1 VERRHFLTALGG
13 AVTWPLIAVHGQPS
27 KMPLV
32 GFLGGGSLELFT
44 EPLSKLRFGLAET
57 GFAEGQNVRIE
68 YRWAHGQFGRLPEL
82 ATELVGLNAEVIVA
96 TGGSAPAQAAH
107 EATSIIPIVFTSG
120 DDPIKL
126 GFVQA
131 INHPGSNMTG
141 VSLFTGQ
148 LTAKRL
154 ELLHELAPKTTKIAF
169 LLDPTNPTAGIQIS
183 DARAAAKSV
192 GLEVHVLPAKTESEI
207 ESAFAQMDREHLQAL
222 LVGDSPF
229 FVGGRDRLISLAA
242 RYTIP
247 TIYQWREY
255 VLVGGLI
262 SYGTSLAAA
271 YHQMGVYVGRILQG
285 EKPADLP
292 VVQPSVFELV
302 VNLKTAKV
310 LGITIPQTVLVGAD
324 ELIQ

>member
-1 VERRHFLTALGG
+1 LVKRRNFLGALGG
-13 AVTWPLIAVHGQPS
+13 AVAWPLIAHGQQS
-27 KMPLV
+27 KVPLI
-32 GFLGGGSLELFT
+32 GFLGGGSPELFT
-44 EPLSKLRFGLAET
+44 EPLSKLRLGLSET
-57 GFAEGQNVRIE
+57 GFAEGQNIRIE

-82 ATELVGLNAEVIVA
+82 ATELVGLKVEAIAA
-96 TGGSAPAQAAH
+96 TGGSAPAQAAR
-107 EATSIIPIVFTSG
+107 EATSTIPIVFTSG

-126 GFVQA
+126 GFVEA
-131 INHPGSNMTG
+131 INHPGGNMTG

-154 ELLHELAPKTTKIAF
+154 ELLQELAPKATKIAL
-169 LLDPTNPTAGIQIS
+169 LLDPTNPTADTQLS
-183 DARAAAKSV
+183 DAETAARLV

-207 ESAFAQMDREHLQAL
+207 ERAFAQMGQEHVQAL

-271 YHQMGVYVGRILQG
+271 YRQMGVYVGRILQG

-302 VNLKTAKV
+302 VNLKTAKA

-324 ELIQ
+324 EVIE